1 MCGGIKMRYDL
12 NKKRRI
18 VFIFLII
25 LCVTLCA
32 CGRKGP
38 LIPPE
43 ALVPAAISDLKV
55 AQQGEL
61 FRISWSRPA
70 REEGGGPLRD
80 LAGFQLFK
88 REVLPPAE
96 DCEECPSAYRLLK
109 AVDLDYLQE
118 VRRSGDLFLLS
129 DAELRQGKTYQY
141 KAVSLKRDGTPSR
154 ESNRARRKKVEPP
167 LPPVLQTNSTPTG
180 VLLEFVAIPFPEGG
194 VIQGYNVY
202 RRRQGEPMPL
212 RPLNAAPVSGNTYED
227 LHPERGTVYSYAVRT
242 VALVDGESVESI
254 SSNEMEG
261 ALTAPD

>member
-1 MCGGIKMRYDL
+1 MLRTIC
-12 NKKRRI
+12 I
-18 VFIFLII
+18 VSLALLF
-25 LCVTLCA
+25 TG

-61 FRISWSRPA
+61 FQISWSRPA

-80 LAGFQLFK
+80 LAGFRLFK

-96 DCEECPSAYRLLK
+96 DCEECPTAYRLLK

-118 VRRSGDLFLLS
+118 VRRSGDLFLFS

-141 KAVSLKRDGTPSR
+141 KAVSLNKDGTMSR
-154 ESNRARRKKVEPP
+154 ASNKARRKKVEPP

-180 VLLEFVAIPFPEGG
+180 VLLEFVAIPYPEGS
-194 VIQGYNVY
+194 VIMGYNIY
-202 RRRQGEPMPL
+202 RRRQGEPVPR
-212 RPLNAAPVSGNTYED
+212 RPLNAAPVSANTYED
-227 LHPERGTVYSYAVRT
+227 LHPERGMVYNYAVRT

-254 SSNEMEG
+254 SSNEMAG
-261 ALTAPD
+261 ALTDPD